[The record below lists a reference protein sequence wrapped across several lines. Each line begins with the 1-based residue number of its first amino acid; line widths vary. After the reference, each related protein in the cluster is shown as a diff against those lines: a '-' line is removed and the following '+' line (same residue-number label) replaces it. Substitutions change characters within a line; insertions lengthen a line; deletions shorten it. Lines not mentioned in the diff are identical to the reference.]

1 VRFRTAHTSQLSHK
15 SEKTKGK
22 VLPISFESD
31 AVRLNASLRVRLH
44 GRNRLPERALTMS
57 LATVGL
63 LFGASLV
70 APASGS
76 EGRFDARTET
86 TQVIEMRS
94 AATSDTFFPAR
105 RDVRVIQLDGAII
118 DGG

>member
-1 VRFRTAHTSQLSHK
+1 
-15 SEKTKGK
+15 
-22 VLPISFESD
+22 LPISFESD

-44 GRNRLPERALTMS
+44 GRNRLPELALTMS